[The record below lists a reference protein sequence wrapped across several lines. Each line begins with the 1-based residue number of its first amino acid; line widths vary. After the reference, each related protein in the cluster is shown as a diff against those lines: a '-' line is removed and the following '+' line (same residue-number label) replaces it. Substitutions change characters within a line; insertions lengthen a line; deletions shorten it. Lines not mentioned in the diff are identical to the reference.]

1 MKALNLAWAPPRG
14 RPEMTRRLETK
25 AAAARRARSEFDAY
39 GDSILLN
46 ETEAAAVAGF
56 SPNTLKS
63 WRLSGSDKGPAP
75 TYLNGMVR
83 YRVGNIRRWRSA
95 RETAVNDS
103 SHGPRPKTR
112 EIEPV

>member
-1 MKALNLAWAPPRG
+1 
-14 RPEMTRRLETK
+14 MTRRLETK
-25 AAAARRARSEFDAY
+25 AAAIRRARVEFDSY
-39 GDSILLN
+39 SDSVLLTEV
-46 ETEAAAVAGF
+46 ETAAVDGL
-56 SPNTLKS
+56 SPYTLKS
-63 WRLSGSDKGPAP
+63 WRLSGSTKGPAP

-103 SHGPRPKTR
+103 LHGLRPKTR